1 MLRFVFLLALLAR
14 CLAQS
19 ACDGWNNC
27 NDCVAASYNNTTGEI
42 CYWSQPPS
50 STTATSGATCVNQ
63 STFEALTSTNTNN
76 AGYNYCPPSAQECDG
91 LALAAC
97 FAQSSCDWY
106 APSAEID
113 ANSPSICNSGFCVYR
128 PPSSSLVKPVLP
140 PFNQKAVA
148 PGYTISCTTV
158 ATGLSP
164 AAVGLIV
171 AAVIIFVVIVPAI
184 LCIRFGI
191 FTKRKNL
198 VAGEPSRTPRRG
210 K

>member
-19 ACDGWNNC
+19 DCDAPTTC
-27 NDCVAASYNNTTGEI
+27 NECVVNNTVGSST

-50 STTATSGATCVNQ
+50 TTTATSGATCVNQ
-63 STFEALTSTNTNN
+63 STFEALTSTNPNN
-76 AGYNYCPPSAQECDG
+76 AGYNYCPPSGPECDG

-97 FAQSSCDWY
+97 FAQSACYWY

-113 ANSPSICNSGFCVYR
+113 ANSPSICNSGFCADNR
-128 PPSSSLVKPVLP
+128 FASGGILP
-140 PFNQKAVA
+140 PFNKKPVTQ
-148 PGYTISCTTV
+148 PGYSVTCTTV

-164 AAVGLIV
+164 AAIGLIV
-171 AAVIIFVVIVPAI
+171 AAVIIFVVIVPTI

>member
-27 NDCVAASYNNTTGEI
+27 NDCVAASSNNTAGET

-50 STTATSGATCVNQ
+50 TTQATATSGATCVNR
-63 STFEALTSTNTNN
+63 STFEALTSTNPNN
-76 AGYNYCPPSAQECDG
+76 AGYFYCLPNPQECDG
-91 LALAAC
+91 LTLPACSAQQSSSAC
-97 FAQSSCDWY
+97 FWY

-113 ANSPSICNSGFCVYR
+113 ANSPSICNSGFCAYS
-128 PPSSSLVKPVLP
+128 PYILP
-140 PFNQKAVA
+140 PFNQKPITQSYSV
-148 PGYTISCTTV
+148 TCTTAA

-164 AAVGLIV
+164 AAIGLIV